1 MEIYV
6 GNLSFDTNDSSLR
19 SAFESFG
26 TVSRA
31 SVISDRETNRS
42 RGFGFVTMDDATEA
56 QAAISGLNGRD
67 LDGREV
73 KVNEARGKSG
83 GGGGG
88 GGGGNW

>member
-88 GGGGNW
+88 GGNW

>member
-19 SAFESFG
+19 SAFERFG

-56 QAAISGLNGRD
+56 QAAISDLNGRD
-67 LDGREV
+67 LDGREI

-88 GGGGNW
+88 GNW

>member
-6 GNLSFDTNDSSLR
+6 GNLSFETTDSSLR
-19 SAFESFG
+19 SAFERFG

-67 LDGREV
+67 LDGREI

-88 GGGGNW
+88 NW

>member
-6 GNLSFDTNDSSLR
+6 GNLSFDTTDSSLR
-19 SAFESFG
+19 SAFEAFG

-31 SVISDRETNRS
+31 SVITDRDTNRS
-42 RGFGFVTMDDATEA
+42 RGFGFVTMPESAEA

-67 LDGREV
+67 LDGREI

-88 GGGGNW
+88 GGGNW